1 MWLSRLTYGRNKYYT
16 SHEDSFLENV
26 FIKNVRSKF
35 APVHGMEWC
44 GRDRVNST
52 L

>member
-1 MWLSRLTYGRNKYYT
+1 MWLSGHSYGRNKYYT
-16 SHEDSFLENV
+16 HHEDSFSENV
-26 FIKNVRSKF
+26 FSKNVRSEV